1 MPTPINR
8 QNYYPQAMPVAL
20 AASLD
25 TLFRTP
31 RQWSQHGQQ
40 LAFNRAMK
48 LYHHP
53 DATLAHRRKARRAF
67 HKLAREY
74 NRTWQLAPPAARF
87 GVNVYNS
94 GPNSRGGSP
103 NSNSN
108 SMPVGWPS
116 LNNIGQSNNVSS
128 APAAA
133 AAPNYSK
140 ASGAVKKWLAMRPHT
155 VHQNVVRIKLPA
167 NAQDPVNL
175 HNFAK
180 GNEAVMVV
188 KKRLQKNGAMRST
201 RTFYKKNTVGS
212 MAATHR
218 KRPSPHTN
226 PVPWRTIL
234 RMKGSDVVFKDPLN
248 RRSVY
253 RRDIMNVKFV

>member
-1 MPTPINR
+1 MPSVRINR
-8 QNYYPQAMPVAL
+8 QTNHSTRSAANL
-20 AASLD
+20 AGSVQ
-25 TLFRTP
+25 TLLNTQLSR
-31 RQWSQHGQQ
+31 HGQQ
-40 LAFNRAMK
+40 LAFNRAMN

-53 DATLAHRRKARRAF
+53 QATLAHRRMARRVF
-67 HKLAREY
+67 RRLVRNY
-74 NRTWQLAPPAARF
+74 NRTWTLTPPAARF
-87 GVNVYNS
+87 RGNNYNS

-133 AAPNYSK
+133 AAPNYPK
-140 ASGAVKKWLAMRPHT
+140 ASGAVKKWLSARPHT
-155 VHQNVVRIKLPA
+155 VHQNVVHIKLPV
-167 NAQDPVNL
+167 NAKDPVNL
-175 HNFAK
+175 YNFK
-180 GNEAVMVV
+180 PGNEAVMVV

-218 KRPSPHTN
+218 RISSPHTN

-234 RMKGSDVVFKDPLN
+234 RMKGSDIVFKDPLN
-248 RRSVY
+248 RRAVY
-253 RRDIMNVKFV
+253 RRDLMNVKFV

>member
-1 MPTPINR
+1 MELIRRRNKTTNQEI
-8 QNYYPQAMPVAL
+8 VA
-20 AASLD
+20 
-25 TLFRTP
+25 R
-31 RQWSQHGQQ
+31 
-40 LAFNRAMK
+40 
-48 LYHHP
+48 
-53 DATLAHRRKARRAF
+53 ATLRS
-67 HKLAREY
+67 LAQAG
-74 NRTWQLAPPAARF
+74 RTWTNRPSSNRF
-87 GVNVYNS
+87 TGNNYNS
-94 GPNSRGGSP
+94 NANLNSNA

-155 VHQNVVRIKLPA
+155 VHHNVVRIKLPA
-167 NAQDPVNL
+167 NAKDPVNL
-175 HNFAK
+175 YNFK
-180 GNEAVMVV
+180 SGNEAVMVV

-218 KRPSPHTN
+218 RIAAPHTN

-234 RMKGSDVVFKDPLN
+234 RMKGSDIVFKDPLN

-253 RRDIMNVKFV
+253 RRDIMNVKFA